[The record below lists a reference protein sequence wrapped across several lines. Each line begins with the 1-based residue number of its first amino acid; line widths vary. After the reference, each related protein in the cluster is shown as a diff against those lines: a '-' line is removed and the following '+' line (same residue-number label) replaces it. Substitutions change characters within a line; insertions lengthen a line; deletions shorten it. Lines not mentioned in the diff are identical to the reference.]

1 MANALLGAGDTV
13 ENRTDVASALMELI
27 VQTRGQNKKKSIKQ
41 IKLD

>member
-27 VQTRGQNKKKSIKQ
+27 VQTRGQNKKNQLNK
-41 IKLD
+41 